1 MIFLFLRVS
10 HQQAN
15 TAPAQHSWL
24 GRWVY
29 VALSKA
35 ALLTKIQKE
44 HSQFL
49 SQPRMYFK
57 ACSSQNRCL
66 SPRVPHNL
74 VLAKAVP
81 QQGHW
86 TTSFITDASLFRKCC
101 LLPYRLQII
110 CEDQRPHLI
119 LNLVSGIDKYRAL
132 QINGQENPPRELIN
146 LLIENELVIVLN
158 ALSED
163 IATLLFSEFRLDFG
177 FLF

>member
-86 TTSFITDASLFRKCC
+86 TTSFRLHHRCKSVQKVLSPSLSFANYLWRPKAPPNLESCLRHWQVQSTSNKWARK
-101 LLPYRLQII
+101 PTTRVNQFAYWKW
-110 CEDQRPHLI
+110 
-119 LNLVSGIDKYRAL
+119 VSDCA
-132 QINGQENPPRELIN
+132 
-146 LLIENELVIVLN
+146 
-158 ALSED
+158 
-163 IATLLFSEFRLDFG
+163 
-177 FLF
+177 